1 MTGQGNRGGILD
13 FLGKGSWQKEG
24 YRIAMPEKEQNARVK
39 AVKTENQPCKNQPPG
54 GFTAD

>member
-24 YRIAMPEKEQNARVK
+24 YRIAMPEKE
-39 AVKTENQPCKNQPPG
+39 
-54 GFTAD
+54 